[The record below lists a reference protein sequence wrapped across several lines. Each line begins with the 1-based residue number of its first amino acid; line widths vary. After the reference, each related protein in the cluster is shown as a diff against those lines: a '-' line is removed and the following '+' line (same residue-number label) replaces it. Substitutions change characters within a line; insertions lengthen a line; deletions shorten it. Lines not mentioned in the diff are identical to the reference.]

1 MLRKRNK
8 NLYQQLQNIA
18 SDNGLDYLG
27 FADLSKAHTAV
38 LEQGGSFI
46 ASFPYCI
53 SIGISLLDSIVDLLP
68 QRDERAVRVSYH
80 HHAYDIVNLRLDI
93 AASIISDHLQR
104 SGFRALPI
112 PASKRVDD
120 ERICAS
126 FSHKLGAH
134 LAGLGWIGKSCLF
147 ITPEYGPRV
156 RWTTILTDAPLEPVG
171 EMQKEQCGDC
181 KACID
186 ICPMKAFTGRPFRT
200 DEPREARYDAGKCEN
215 YFNSMEQENK
225 IAVCGLC
232 LYVCPYGRKKKHL
245 HSSEFN
251 KIICRF

>member
-1 MLRKRNK
+1 MLNKRNN
-8 NLYQQLQNIA
+8 NLYQQLQDMA
-18 SDNGLDYLG
+18 SDNSLDYLG
-27 FADLSKAHTAV
+27 IADLSKAHTAV

-46 ASFPYCI
+46 AGFPFSI
-53 SIGISLLDSIVDLLP
+53 SIGISLLNSIVDLLP
-68 QRDERAVRVSYH
+68 QRDERAVRVSYS

-93 AASIISDHLQR
+93 AASIISDNLQK

-156 RWTTILTDAPLEPVG
+156 RWATILTDAPLEPVG
-171 EMQKEQCGDC
+171 EMQQEQCGDC
-181 KACID
+181 RECID

-200 DEPREARYDAGKCEN
+200 DEPREARYDARKCEK
-215 YFNSMEQENK
+215 YFNSMEQKNK

-232 LYVCPYGRKKKHL
+232 LYVCPYGREKKH
-245 HSSEFN
+245 E
-251 KIICRF
+251 

>member
-1 MLRKRNK
+1 MSIKKNE

-18 SDNGLDYLG
+18 SSNRLDYLG
-27 FADLSKAHTAV
+27 IADLSKAHTAV

-46 ASFPYCI
+46 ASFPVSI

-68 QRDERAVRVSYH
+68 QRDERAVRVSYR

-93 AASIISDHLQR
+93 AASIISDHLQQ

-134 LAGLGWIGKSCLF
+134 LAGLGWIGKSCLL
-147 ITPEYGPRV
+147 ITPECGPRV
-156 RWTTILTDAPLEPVG
+156 RWATILTDAPLEPVG
-171 EMQKEQCGDC
+171 KMQQEKCGDC
-181 KACID
+181 RKCID
-186 ICPMKAFTGRPFRT
+186 ICPINASTGRPFRT
-200 DEPREARYDAGKCEN
+200 DEPREARYDARNCEK
-215 YFNSMEQENK
+215 YFNSMEQENE

-232 LYVCPYGRKKKHL
+232 LYVCPYGRKKKH
-245 HSSEFN
+245 E
-251 KIICRF
+251 